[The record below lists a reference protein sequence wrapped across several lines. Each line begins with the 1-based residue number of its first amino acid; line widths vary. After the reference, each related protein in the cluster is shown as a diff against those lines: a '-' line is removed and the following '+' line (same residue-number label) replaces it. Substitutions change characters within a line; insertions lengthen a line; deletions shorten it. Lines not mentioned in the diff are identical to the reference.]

1 MYQQYPQQQPV
12 YYPQQQQYSGCLKAF
27 LYILSFL
34 VPIAGVIIGIV
45 FISRPDPESKSLGN
59 ACLIVG
65 IAAIVIW
72 CCLSLVFGI
81 GSGFLTAWLENM

>member
-1 MYQQYPQQQPV
+1 MYQYQQSQP
-12 YYPQQQQYSGCLKAF
+12 YYPQQQYSGCLKAF
-27 LYILSFL
+27 LYVLSFL

-45 FISRPDPESKSLGN
+45 FISRQDPESKSLGN

-65 IAAIVIW
+65 IISFVVW
-72 CCLSLVFGI
+72 CCLSIVFGI